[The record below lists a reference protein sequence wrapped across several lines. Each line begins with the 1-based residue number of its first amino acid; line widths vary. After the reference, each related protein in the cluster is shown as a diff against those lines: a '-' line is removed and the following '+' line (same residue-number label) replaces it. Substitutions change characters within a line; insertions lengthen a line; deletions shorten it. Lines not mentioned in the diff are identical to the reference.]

1 MSTPPLPS
9 RGARAGIAA
18 LIAAAAAAY
27 VLGFYGHQAPGT
39 VSDLDAIWT
48 AARALRVGHDP
59 YAAIQSPPWPWN
71 LQYPLPAVL
80 LVLPLSLLP
89 LALARAV
96 FMGISAGL
104 LAYGL
109 TRRAWWPLI
118 VLAGGQMFF
127 ALQSVQ
133 WTPLFAAAVLL
144 PPLQVLWAV
153 KPTTGAALFAAYPGR
168 RAVVGGVLLVAL
180 AFLAWPHWLEGW
192 LAAARRAPHR
202 PAILHPGGVLLLLAL
217 LRWRLPEGR
226 QLAMF
231 ALMPLSPHL
240 YEALPLMLVARTK
253 RELLALATCGTIGLA
268 AGAFT
273 PHSVGQDHGW
283 IPWGVVFL
291 TGYLPALVI
300 VLRHRDVPAGTYEP
314 FEALPE
320 PARRPAAIP
329 LTDGAVPT

>member
-1 MSTPPLPS
+1 MSAGGTAS
-9 RGARAGIAA
+9 GRARVAVAL

-48 AARALRVGHDP
+48 AARALRAGQDP

-80 LVLPLSLLP
+80 VALPFSLLPLSL
-89 LALARAV
+89 ARAA
-96 FMGISAGL
+96 FMGLSTGL

-118 VLAGGQMFF
+118 ALAGGQLFY

-133 WTPLFAAAVLL
+133 WTPLFMAAVLL
-144 PPLQVLWAV
+144 PPLQVLWPL
-153 KPTTGAALFAAYPGR
+153 KPTTGASLFAAYPNW
-168 RAVVGGVLLVAL
+168 RAVAGAIVLLGL

-192 LAAARRAPHR
+192 LAAVRRAPHR

-226 QLAMF
+226 QLATM
-231 ALMPLSPHL
+231 ACMPLSPHL
-240 YEALPLMLVARTK
+240 YEALPLLLVART
-253 RELLALATCGTIGLA
+253 RGELLALAACGTIGLA

-273 PHSVGQDHGW
+273 PHAVGQDHGLV
-283 IPWGVVFL
+283 PWVVVFV
-291 TGYLPALVI
+291 TGYIPALLV
-300 VLRHRDVPAGTYEP
+300 VLRHRGATAGALEP
-314 FEALPE
+314 FEALP
-320 PARRPAAIP
+320 A
-329 LTDGAVPT
+329 